1 MLGADE
7 LGAGSS
13 VGLAVVKINFFR
25 SNPST
30 IFIITLAINVV
41 PLVSEA
47 FLVGFAVGPRLEE
60 SCPQICISAIKTV
73 LENCI

>member
-13 VGLAVVKINFFR
+13 VGLAVVKINFVC
-25 SNPST
+25 SNP
-30 IFIITLAINVV
+30 FIITLAINVV

-47 FLVGFAVGPRLEE
+47 FLVSFAVGPRLEE

-73 LENCI
+73 LENCV